1 MTNKAGPSRQNTPPP
16 AGQRKTS
23 MYTRQMVVMIGLI
36 ALCLSMLGAGFMALT
51 YRYHQA
57 ESRETLERN
66 VATISRYANSA
77 FSEGMTLA
85 SSQFQSYITSV
96 AMISNSTIL
105 LCDPQGQILYAAGT
119 NLPKDNSL
127 LGAYVPSW
135 AVNELM
141 TDMTYSG
148 TTTFNNL
155 LATESFVTGVPI
167 VTYTV
172 DPITGENITSGKAIG
187 ILFLAADASSLLN
200 FMQDIF
206 QLFLITAVAVMLLS
220 LVICSVAV
228 QRITEPLKG
237 MSRAAHKFAHGEVDT
252 RFTEYAHRTDEIG
265 ELAVAFNAMADSLA
279 QAEKKRSEFVA
290 NVSHELKTPMTTISG
305 YVDGILDGTIP
316 PERRNHYL
324 QIVSDE
330 TKRLSRL
337 VRSMLDISQ
346 LQDQKGMPDEKKMNF
361 DMEECAGLALVNFEK
376 KINDKHINVAVDM
389 PEHPVYT
396 FANQDAITQVVYNLV
411 DNAVKFCPEGGTL
424 GLTIKEG
431 GSKVYVS
438 VSNDGETI
446 PPEELPLVFDRF
458 HKLDKSRSKN
468 RDGWGLGLYIV
479 KTIVCSHGENISV
492 TSRDGKTEFTF
503 TMPLAN

>member
-1 MTNKAGPSRQNTPPP
+1 MKSSFGRVFYA
-16 AGQRKTS
+16 AA
-23 MYTRQMVVMIGLI
+23 LI
-36 ALCLSMLGAGFMALT
+36 LLLALTMLGVSFQQLVKNYLT
-51 YRYHQA
+51 ESTFSRLDQDA
-57 ESRETLERN
+57 EVLSH
-66 VATISRYANSA
+66 
-77 FSEGMTLA
+77 LA
-85 SSQFQSYITSV
+85 SS
-96 AMISNSTIL
+96 
-105 LCDPQGQILYAAGT
+105 YAAGEDT
-119 NLPKDNSL
+119 SSQDFLLSLDVASRLTDTDIIICNAEGKVVLCSDSPFVCKHLKLQINSDYLEKVSSAGVDRTTGVIRGLYDDSRFLTAMPIQDETEGSL
-127 LGAYVPSW
+127 LGLVMVSVPTADTT
-135 AVNELM
+135 AVLNKLA
-141 TDMTYSG
+141 
-148 TTTFNNL
+148 NL
-155 LATESFVTGVPI
+155 YLNTAFVV
-167 VTYTV
+167 VLL
-172 DPITGENITSGKAIG
+172 SA
-187 ILFLAADASSLLN
+187 LAALAYADRSS
-200 FMQDIF
+200 
-206 QLFLITAVAVMLLS
+206 
-220 LVICSVAV
+220 
-228 QRITEPLKG
+228 RPLREMAK
-237 MSRAAHKFAHGEVDT
+237 AANDFGHGNLEARVRVEDSYSEET
-252 RFTEYAHRTDEIG
+252 RD
-265 ELAVAFNAMADSLA
+265 LAVAFNNMASSL
-279 QAEKKRSEFVA
+279 QKSEYQRQEFVA

-316 PERRNHYL
+316 PERQNHYL

-346 LQDQKGMPDEKKMNF
+346 LQDEKGMPDEKKMNF

-376 KINDKHINVAVDM
+376 KINDKHINVQVDM

-396 FANQDAITQVVYNLV
+396 FTNQDAVTQVVYNLV

-431 GSKVYVS
+431 GGKAYVS

-446 PPEELPLVFDRF
+446 PAEELPLVFDRF

>member
-1 MTNKAGPSRQNTPPP
+1 MKSSFGRVFYA
-16 AGQRKTS
+16 AA
-23 MYTRQMVVMIGLI
+23 LI
-36 ALCLSMLGAGFMALT
+36 LLLALTMLGVSFQQLVKNYLT
-51 YRYHQA
+51 ESTFSRLDQDA
-57 ESRETLERN
+57 EVLSH
-66 VATISRYANSA
+66 
-77 FSEGMTLA
+77 LA
-85 SSQFQSYITSV
+85 SS
-96 AMISNSTIL
+96 
-105 LCDPQGQILYAAGT
+105 YAAGEDT
-119 NLPKDNSL
+119 SSQDFLLSLDVASRLTDTDIIICNAEGKVVLCSDSPFVCKHLKLQINSDYLEKVSSAGVDRTTGVIRGLYDDSRFLTAMPIQDETEGSL
-127 LGAYVPSW
+127 LGLVMVSVPTADTT
-135 AVNELM
+135 AVLKKLA
-141 TDMTYSG
+141 
-148 TTTFNNL
+148 NL
-155 LATESFVTGVPI
+155 YLNTAFVV
-167 VTYTV
+167 VLL
-172 DPITGENITSGKAIG
+172 SA
-187 ILFLAADASSLLN
+187 LAALAYADRSS
-200 FMQDIF
+200 
-206 QLFLITAVAVMLLS
+206 
-220 LVICSVAV
+220 
-228 QRITEPLKG
+228 RPLREMAK
-237 MSRAAHKFAHGEVDT
+237 AANDFGHGNLEARVRVEDSYSEET
-252 RFTEYAHRTDEIG
+252 RD
-265 ELAVAFNAMADSLA
+265 LAVAFNNMASSL
-279 QAEKKRSEFVA
+279 QKSEYQRQEFVA

-316 PERRNHYL
+316 PERQNHYL

-346 LQDQKGMPDEKKMNF
+346 LQDEKGMPDEKKMNF

-376 KINDKHINVAVDM
+376 KINDKHINVQVDM

-396 FANQDAITQVVYNLV
+396 FANQDAVTQVVYNLV

-431 GSKVYVS
+431 GGKAYVS

-446 PPEELPLVFDRF
+446 PAEELPLVFDRF

>member
-1 MTNKAGPSRQNTPPP
+1 MKSSFGRVFYA
-16 AGQRKTS
+16 AA
-23 MYTRQMVVMIGLI
+23 LI
-36 ALCLSMLGAGFMALT
+36 LLLALTMLGVSFQQLVKNYLT
-51 YRYHQA
+51 ESTFSRLDQDA
-57 ESRETLERN
+57 EVLSH
-66 VATISRYANSA
+66 
-77 FSEGMTLA
+77 LA
-85 SSQFQSYITSV
+85 SS
-96 AMISNSTIL
+96 
-105 LCDPQGQILYAAGT
+105 YAAGEDT
-119 NLPKDNSL
+119 SSQDFLLSLDVASRLTDTDIIICNAEGKVVLCSDSPFVCKHLKLQINSDYLEKVSSAGVDRTTGVIRGLYDDSRFLTAMPIQDETEGSL
-127 LGAYVPSW
+127 LGLVMVSVPTADTT
-135 AVNELM
+135 AVLNKLA
-141 TDMTYSG
+141 
-148 TTTFNNL
+148 NL
-155 LATESFVTGVPI
+155 YLNTAFVV
-167 VTYTV
+167 VLL
-172 DPITGENITSGKAIG
+172 SA
-187 ILFLAADASSLLN
+187 LAALAYADRSS
-200 FMQDIF
+200 
-206 QLFLITAVAVMLLS
+206 
-220 LVICSVAV
+220 
-228 QRITEPLKG
+228 RPLREMAK
-237 MSRAAHKFAHGEVDT
+237 AANDFGHGNLEARVRVEDSYSEET
-252 RFTEYAHRTDEIG
+252 RD
-265 ELAVAFNAMADSLA
+265 LAVAFNNMASSL
-279 QAEKKRSEFVA
+279 QKSEYQRQEFVA

-316 PERRNHYL
+316 PERQNHYL

-346 LQDQKGMPDEKKMNF
+346 LQDEKGMPDEKKMNF

-376 KINDKHINVAVDM
+376 KINDKHINVQVEM

-396 FANQDAITQVVYNLV
+396 FANQDAVTQVVYNLV

-431 GSKVYVS
+431 GGKAYVS

-446 PPEELPLVFDRF
+446 PAEELPLVFDRF